1 MDNKKPSTIFARS
14 RANKN
19 AHYTALEQQ
28 VGTAIQE
35 IVAHLEG
42 ENKRFGQFIEVNKVV
57 EIANGKEK
65 PIALIYF
72 SHKTHKVL
80 LTPLYKKIVS

>member
-14 RANKN
+14 RTNKN

-35 IVAHLEG
+35 IVAHL
-42 ENKRFGQFIEVNKVV
+42 
-57 EIANGKEK
+57 
-65 PIALIYF
+65 
-72 SHKTHKVL
+72 
-80 LTPLYKKIVS
+80 